1 MREKIDTSQLFK
13 LAVKAHQEGNTKQA
27 ELLYLNAI
35 KNGIQVESCYSNL
48 GVIYKKRNEVGKALT
63 AFKTA
68 IKTKPNFSQAYE
80 TWGTYIEK

>member
-13 LAVKAHQEGNTKQA
+13 LAVKAHQEGNTKKA

-48 GVIYKKRNEVGKALT
+48 GVI
-63 AFKTA
+63 
-68 IKTKPNFSQAYE
+68 
-80 TWGTYIEK
+80 